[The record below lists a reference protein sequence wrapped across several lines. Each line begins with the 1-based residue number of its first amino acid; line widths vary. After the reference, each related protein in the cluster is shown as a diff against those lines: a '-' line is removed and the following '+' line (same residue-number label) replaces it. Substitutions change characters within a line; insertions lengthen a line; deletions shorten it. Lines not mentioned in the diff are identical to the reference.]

1 MYCYFVTKNRSPRP
15 HTAQKECVFQEA
27 DTMFKRAMISV
38 IGNFIVDAY
47 MMMSTSKYIGLAKY
61 EVSSE
66 LYVI

>member
-1 MYCYFVTKNRSPRP
+1 
-15 HTAQKECVFQEA
+15 
-27 DTMFKRAMISV
+27 V